1 MTAEIRTNYAEFER
15 EWTHS
20 TKAIDKAASSAVK
33 TVAYKT
39 MQDLRRDI
47 RQGRA
52 GNTVF
57 APLREISKHPATR
70 QAFWNAGG
78 GKFTRIPKN
87 KPLWTLSKVTR
98 YQVKESRDTLFAYEV
113 GFVGPS
119 ISGNWKEIAM
129 RQQAGNTYTVDSALR
144 KKLFSIGAALKKR
157 KDPAYRYFFVQA
169 KSMTLP
175 KRDIIDPFL
184 AANRSNIMA
193 LIRERFEKKLRGEWI
208 SQGRRK
214 SA

>member
-1 MTAEIRTNYAEFER
+1 MTQIRMNYAEFEK

-20 TKAIDKAASSAVK
+20 TAAIDKAASSAVK

-39 MQDLRRDI
+39 MMDLRRDI

-52 GNTVF
+52 GGNTF
-57 APLREISKHPATR
+57 APLREISKSPSFR
-70 QAFWNAGG
+70 QQYWNVGG

-87 KPLWTLSKVTR
+87 KPLWTLAKVTR
-98 YQVKESRDTLFAYEV
+98 YRVKENRDTLFAYEV

-119 ISGNWKEIAM
+119 ISGNWKEIAT
-129 RQQAGNTYTVDSALR
+129 RQQTGNTYNVSTSLR
-144 KKLFSIGAALKKR
+144 KKLYSVGAALKKK
-157 KDPAYRYFFVQA
+157 KDPSYRYFFVQA

-175 KRDIIDPFL
+175 SRDIIDSFR
-184 AANRSNIMA
+184 AANQGNIVA
-193 LIRERFEKKLRGEWI
+193 LIRERFEQKLRGQWI